1 MKVKVTQLCQT
12 LCDAMDYTAHRILQ
26 ARTLEGVAF
35 PFSRGS
41 SQPRDQVYMPALKEA
56 CESKDSTSLKGNLW
70 KLFYLILFQNEF
82 QIYSLEPE
90 EMH

>member
-1 MKVKVTQLCQT
+1 
-12 LCDAMDYTAHRILQ
+12 
-26 ARTLEGVAF
+26 
-35 PFSRGS
+35 
-41 SQPRDQVYMPALKEA
+41 MPALKEA

-90 EMH
+90 EMHSIFREVLGYTCKRTVIFGHCQPESF